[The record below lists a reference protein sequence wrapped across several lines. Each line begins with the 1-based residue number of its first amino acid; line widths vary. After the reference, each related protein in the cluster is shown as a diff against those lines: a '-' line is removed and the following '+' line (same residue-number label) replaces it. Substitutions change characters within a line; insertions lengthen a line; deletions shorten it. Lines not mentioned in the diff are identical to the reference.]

1 MSLGPPWQV
10 GLGKYR
16 KVSPRAFGLVGRR
29 RIAVIRATG
38 AIVGGGGLGGAT
50 ISAGPL
56 IEQLQRA
63 GKDKRVAG
71 VVLRIDS
78 PGGDALASDLLW
90 RAVRELGDRK
100 PVVASMGDVAAS
112 GA

>member
-1 MSLGPPWQV
+1 M
-10 GLGKYR
+10 
-16 KVSPRAFGLVGRR
+16 
-29 RIAVIRATG
+29 
-38 AIVGGGGLGGAT
+38 GGAT

-90 RAVRELGDRK
+90 RAIRELGDRK

-112 GA
+112 GAQLLIHVLLMILAKFVMDLTY